1 MIAIITGATGD
12 IGEEFVKSLIGE
24 VDLIWAVG
32 RSENK
37 LNALRGKYGD
47 KIVPVICDLSD
58 KDSIIKLC
66 RKIEDGSGNGFFD
79 RRIRQHARDK

>member
-37 LNALRGKYGD
+37 LAALHGKYGD
-47 KIVPVICDLSD
+47 KIVPVICNLSD

-66 RKIEDGSGNGFFD
+66 QKIEDE
-79 RRIRQHARDK
+79 

>member
-37 LNALRGKYGD
+37 LNALRG
-47 KIVPVICDLSD
+47 
-58 KDSIIKLC
+58 
-66 RKIEDGSGNGFFD
+66 FF
-79 RRIRQHARDK
+79 HVVNA